1 MCMSGEKTILE
12 LREIYSCLALSKN
25 IAAKATMAFI
35 LSSGMNRNEALDL
48 TIADLL
54 SACHEDKIEWLL
66 KRNPNNITPMWI
78 RETEK
83 TFKLNFSSPESLF
96 YIFLHLKERLSKTNL
111 VESDKLFDISQSTLN
126 DNFNISEH
134 LTEIGSYNP
143 FSFHGELVSHKFG
156 AKALQEFFITQYL
169 KHSPDY
175 DNGKQRK
182 YRGESYSEYKVK
194 LITLFTKGLP
204 KDDAYYKKFSN
215 NSIRL
220 LFGYKKVLPFITAK
234 NYDSIRPSWDEPSDL
249 EIRLYANVDKLMESD
264 KKSFTDLDVI
274 QLVVDY
280 AKFKSKDDVDIHQ
293 IIDFAVKD
301 NKIGYF
307 EDSTLYLDNLMLK
320 PSLKFD
326 LESIIIEDIEIHP
339 LTYEPM
345 LEELVS
351 KLDANAIFKKY
362 NIDKYTLAYNIMGY
376 LNDIGDKGEPIYLSN
391 EELLELCFES
401 LMNPFTDF

>member
-204 KDDAYYKKFSN
+204 KDDTYYKKFSN

-249 EIRLYANVDKLMESD
+249 EMHFNAKVGRLMKSD
-264 KKSFTDLDVI
+264 NQSFTDKEVLQIVGNHI
-274 QLVVDY
+274 ANYQ
-280 AKFKSKDDVDIHQ
+280 DDVDIHQ
-293 IIDFAVKD
+293 VIDFALND
-301 NKIGYF
+301 NQIGYF
-307 EDSTLYLDNLMLK
+307 ENSKLYLDNLLLK

-326 LESIIIEDIEIHP
+326 LESIIIKDIDIHP
-339 LTYEPM
+339 FTYEPM
-345 LEELVS
+345 IHELVS
-351 KLDANAIFKKY
+351 KLDANDIFKKY
-362 NIDKYTLAYNIMGY
+362 NINKNILVDNIIRY
-376 LNDIGDKGEPIYLSN
+376 LDDIGDKGEPMYLTN
-391 EELLELCFES
+391 ADILELCFIS
-401 LMNPFTDF
+401 LME

>member
-1 MCMSGEKTILE
+1 MSGEKTILE

-25 IAAKATMAFI
+25 IAAKGYMTFI
-35 LSSGMNRNEALDL
+35 LSSGMNRNEALAL

-54 SACHEDKIEWLL
+54 SACHDDKIDWLL
-66 KRNPNNITPMWI
+66 KRNPNNITPIWI
-78 RETEK
+78 HETEK

-111 VESDKLFDISQSTLN
+111 VESDKLFDISQSTLD
-126 DNFNISEH
+126 DNFRISEH
-134 LTEIGSYNP
+134 LTDIRSYNP
-143 FSFHGELVSHKFG
+143 FSFSGEVVSHKFG

-182 YRGESYSEYKVK
+182 YRGESYSEHKVK
-194 LITLFTKGLP
+194 LIKLFTTGLP
-204 KDDAYYKKFSN
+204 KDDVYCKKFLN
-215 NSIRL
+215 NSRRL
-220 LFGYKKVLPFITAK
+220 LLDYENVLPYVTAK
-234 NYDSIRPSWDEPSDL
+234 NYDVIRPSWDEPSDL
-249 EIRLYANVDKLMESD
+249 EIRLYAKVDKLMGSD
-264 KKSFTDLDVI
+264 KKSFTDLDVVQI
-274 QLVVDY
+274 VVNY
-280 AKFKSKDDVDIHQ
+280 VKIKSKGDVDIHQ
-293 IIDFAVKD
+293 IIDFAVED

-345 LEELVS
+345 IEELVS
-351 KLDANAIFKKY
+351 KLDAKGIFKKY
-362 NIDKYTLAYNIMGY
+362 NINKYILAYNIMGY
-376 LNDIGDKGEPIYLSN
+376 LDDIGDKGEPIYLTN
-391 EELLELCFES
+391 NDILELCSVS
-401 LMNPFTDF
+401 LMEQY

>member
-204 KDDAYYKKFSN
+204 KDDTYYKKFSN

-249 EIRLYANVDKLMESD
+249 EMHFNAKVGRLMKSD
-264 KKSFTDLDVI
+264 NQSFTDNEVLQIVGNHI
-274 QLVVDY
+274 AGYQE
-280 AKFKSKDDVDIHQ
+280 DVDIHQ
-293 IIDFAVKD
+293 VIDFAFND
-301 NKIGYF
+301 NQNGYF
-307 EDSTLYLDNLMLK
+307 ENSKLYLDNLLLK
-320 PSLKFD
+320 PSLKCD
-326 LESIIIEDIEIHP
+326 LESIIIEDIDIHP

-345 LEELVS
+345 IHELVS
-351 KLDANAIFKKY
+351 KLDANDIFKKY
-362 NIDKYTLAYNIMGY
+362 NINKNILVDNIIRY
-376 LNDIGDKGEPIYLSN
+376 LDDIGDKGEPIYLTN
-391 EELLELCFES
+391 NDILELCFES
-401 LMNPFTDF
+401 LMNPFADF

>member
-1 MCMSGEKTILE
+1 MSGEKTILE

-204 KDDAYYKKFSN
+204 KDDTYYKKFSN

-249 EIRLYANVDKLMESD
+249 EMHFNAKVGRLMKSD
-264 KKSFTDLDVI
+264 NQSFTDNEVLQIVGNHI
-274 QLVVDY
+274 AGYQE
-280 AKFKSKDDVDIHQ
+280 DVDIHQ
-293 IIDFAVKD
+293 VIDFAFND
-301 NKIGYF
+301 NQNGYF
-307 EDSTLYLDNLMLK
+307 ENSKLYLDNLLLK
-320 PSLKFD
+320 PSLKCD
-326 LESIIIEDIEIHP
+326 LESIIIEDIDIHP

-345 LEELVS
+345 IHELVS
-351 KLDANAIFKKY
+351 KLDANDIFKKY
-362 NIDKYTLAYNIMGY
+362 NINKNILVDNIIRY
-376 LNDIGDKGEPIYLSN
+376 LDDIGDKGEPIYLTN
-391 EELLELCFES
+391 NDILELCFES
-401 LMNPFTDF
+401 LMNPFADF